1 MQIRATVFLKLN
13 GIDKWKRETKSEM
26 NSGSQK
32 SRIWGEMTGRTW
44 TDGNS
49 FYSNWTITL
58 APDYFNSLS

>member
-1 MQIRATVFLKLN
+1 MQIRAIVFLKLN
-13 GIDKWKRETKSEM
+13 RIDKWKRETKNEM

-49 FYSNWTITL
+49 LYFNRTITL
-58 APDYFNSLS
+58 ASDYFNSLS